1 MEKTAAKVLFGK
13 ELKSSYEEAASHF
26 MKAGEARKEPWP
38 KNDWMIAQCL
48 MKQKKKDPAGAQAL
62 ITKVM
67 GSDDG
72 ENFAEEI
79 AAFAKKHKL
88 SL

>member
-1 MEKTAAKVLFGK
+1 MEKAAAQVLFGT
-13 ELKSSYEEAASHF
+13 ELKSSYEEALTYFH
-26 MKAGEARKEPWP
+26 KCVENRTEPWP

-48 MKQKKKDPAGAQAL
+48 IKQKKPDKEAATAL
-62 ITKVM
+62 IAKIM

-72 ENFAEEI
+72 EAFAEEI
-79 AAFAKKHKL
+79 AAFAKKHKI